1 MRIQGFR
8 ATPWDISLNEP
19 FGIATGAQVVAA
31 NVLVEVQLA
40 DGTIGLGEA
49 APFPAVN
56 GETQEAT
63 LAALQTSV
71 VASRLVGR
79 EVNEWEQIALDMRE
93 PLAANK
99 SALCGL
105 ETALLDAYCK
115 TQKISLWA
123 WAQGQGL
130 AMGGSGDVTPRL
142 STDITIPTG
151 SVRDAERA
159 ARAAAEQGFHTL
171 KIKVGG
177 VDPQLDVQ
185 RTLTALTAAPATRLI
200 IDGNAAL
207 SVPDTV
213 ALLDSLGTL
222 RDRVSLLEQP
232 TPKHDLVALREVRLA
247 TRLHVAADESAGSE
261 HDVERLAREQA
272 SDVIN
277 IKIMKSGIVESLR
290 MIDAAKRLGL
300 GLMIGGMV
308 ESELA
313 MTTSACIA
321 AGIGGFD
328 YIDLDTPLFMKGT
341 PTRGGVRRHG
351 PQIEVDSRCF
361 GHGVEPNL

>member
-1 MRIQGFR
+1 MPQVVHLSAR
-8 ATPWDISLNEP
+8 PWDIELNEP

-31 NVLVEVQLA
+31 NVLVKVQLA
-40 DGTIGLGEA
+40 DGTVGLGES
-49 APFPAVN
+49 APFPAVS
-56 GETQEAT
+56 GETQQMT
-63 LAALQTSV
+63 LAALQTV
-71 VASRLVGR
+71 TERVIGR
-79 EVNEWEQIALDMRE
+79 NVEHWEQIALDVRD
-93 PLAANK
+93 PLGVHK

-115 TQKISLWA
+115 VQKISLWA
-123 WAQGQGL
+123 WAKAHGATL
-130 AMGGSGDVTPRL
+130 PGSGDVAPRL
-142 STDITIPTG
+142 VTDITIPTG
-151 SVRDAERA
+151 TVRDAERA
-159 ARAAAEQGFHTL
+159 AHAAVAQGFRIL

-177 VDPQLDVQ
+177 ADLHLDAQ
-185 RTLTALTAAPATRLI
+185 RLFTVLTASSNTQLVV
-200 IDGNAAL
+200 DGNAAL
-207 SVPDTV
+207 TV
-213 ALLDSLGTL
+213 SDAIALVQGLGSLS
-222 RDRVSLLEQP
+222 DRVVLYEQP
-232 TPKHDLVALREVRLA
+232 TPKHDLAALREVRRA
-247 TRLHVAADESAGSE
+247 TQVRVAADESAANE
-261 HDVERLAREQA
+261 LDVARLAEA
-272 SDVIN
+272 DAVDAIN

-341 PTRGGVRRHG
+341 PTHGGVRRHG
-351 PQIEVDSRCF
+351 PQLEVDSRCF